1 MLHATL
7 KFFFPAAYV
16 GCNAAIAKRARNRG
30 AVLMM
35 LLRLRILL
43 RDARIRSL
51 HSVRAVIEADVW
63 RAPETGRAF
72 SSRLTNLPG
81 FCPAVYPPSLRMVG
95 LPLSDQRLATA
106 KPEP

>member
-7 KFFFPAAYV
+7 NVFFPAACA
-16 GCNAAIAKRARNRG
+16 GCNAAIATRARSR
-30 AVLMM
+30 ADVLKN
-35 LLRLRILL
+35 LL

-72 SSRLTNLPG
+72 RAASPISRA
-81 FCPAVYPPSLRMVG
+81 FVPPCIPHHSRMVG
-95 LPLSDQRLATA
+95 LPLSDQRLESA